1 MKDFSKFEASFVN
14 QNKILWA
21 TLGASLFI
29 SSLTLFFVLSSQR
42 YFIVSNGKIFKE
54 RLLTEDI
61 CLESFYS
68 MASGSPNAHL
78 ISDGIMEI
86 LERESFELKIDQVL
100 KVSSIEVGKCKII
113 IKSSGVLRSFV
124 VALIE
129 DKSFPFSFKL
139 NQLDE
144 VELRENI

>member
-1 MKDFSKFEASFVN
+1 MKDFSKFAASFVN
-14 QNKILWA
+14 QNKMLWA
-21 TLGASLFI
+21 TLGASLLI

-61 CLESFYS
+61 CLESFSS
-68 MASGSPNAHL
+68 MASGSPNTYL
-78 ISDGIMEI
+78 ISDGIMQI
-86 LERESFELKIDQVL
+86 LEHEPFELKVDQVL
-100 KVSSIEVGKCKII
+100 KVSSIEAGKCRLI

-124 VALIE
+124 VGLIE

-144 VELRENI
+144 VELKENI

>member
-21 TLGASLFI
+21 TLGTSLLI

-42 YFIVSNGKIFKE
+42 YFIVSNGQIFKE

-61 CLESFYS
+61 CLESFSS

-78 ISDGIMEI
+78 ISDGIMQI
-86 LERESFELKIDQVL
+86 LEHEPFELKVDKVL
-100 KVSSIEVGKCKII
+100 KVSSIEFGKCKLI

-124 VALIE
+124 LSLIE

-144 VELRENI
+144 VELKENI